1 MLLHLISVRITLF
14 FNNINKIDSIF
25 KIKMK
30 TTILLWFMLQLVLS
44 EALSPKIMQIV
55 QQKLGN
61 NIIIIFI
68 IKLLHLSIKSN
79 LLNFYIQTT
88 PRLG

>member
-1 MLLHLISVRITLF
+1 
-14 FNNINKIDSIF
+14 
-25 KIKMK
+25 MK

-61 NIIIIFI
+61 NIIIICI
-68 IKLLHLSIKSN
+68 IKLLHLSIKSS

-88 PRLG
+88 PIGNRRKCCSIEAMIFIQ